1 MKKLWLD
8 LEMAG
13 TVGDFVENEKGEKKK
28 KRDSRNDRVYM
39 IMSDKRW
46 SAGGTAGHFQDQ

>member
-13 TVGDFVENEKGEKKK
+13 TVGDFVENEKEEKKK
-28 KRDSRNDRVYM
+28 KETRGM
-39 IMSDKRW
+39 IAS
-46 SAGGTAGHFQDQ
+46 T